1 MTPQTSPK
9 PMQWAA
15 SRAAHEAYAARL
27 QAATTAFNR
36 KDEDTRI
43 RIRWMLEKMGTA
55 AAPTGTTTFADIVE
69 RLAGYGIREADQ
81 LFAADLRAIGRVG

>member
-1 MTPQTSPK
+1 MTPQTAPK

-15 SRAAHEAYAARL
+15 SRATHKAYAARL
-27 QAATTAFNR
+27 QAATTAFNACDSDPR
-36 KDEDTRI
+36 T

-69 RLAGYGIREADQ
+69 HLAGYGIREADQ
-81 LFAADLRAIGRVG
+81 LFAADLRAIGKLT